1 MPKGYIVATNP
12 ATDEAVAKYKLMSI
26 GQALS
31 KLRQSRVAY
40 ARWSKTPLTERGELL
55 RNLARV
61 IRSKKTVHAKLITTE
76 MGKPISQSEAEIEK
90 CAWTAEVY
98 AENAQKWLEDEL
110 GSTDAQL
117 SYVTFQPLG
126 VILSMMPWNFPFWQ
140 VFRFAI
146 PALVAG
152 NTTVLRHSN
161 VCPGSSV
168 AIREAFR
175 EAGFPEGVFDS
186 VITDHDSVAKMIK
199 SEFVQGVSFT
209 GSVEAGRRVGEL
221 AAKNLTKAVLEL
233 GGSDPF
239 IILGDADVKKAAQVG
254 ANARLICSG
263 QSCIAAKRFIA
274 VTSVAKEFSQAF
286 VEEFA
291 KKKVGDPMDPQ
302 TDVGPLANRAQV
314 ATLHSQV
321 KDAISKGASL
331 AMGGKPGDG
340 VGAFY
345 ELTVLEGANPAMR
358 VMNEEVFGPVAPIHV
373 VLDQE
378 TAIRTANNTGFG
390 LGASVWTNDAAR
402 AKQVAA
408 EIESGIV
415 FVNELVKSDP
425 RMPFGGIKNS
435 GIGRELS
442 RFGLREF
449 TNTKSVNIF
458 GMSESELARYA
469 APSLIHL

>member
-1 MPKGYIVATNP
+1 MATNP
-12 ATDEAVAKYKLMSI
+12 ATDQAIAKYKLMSTE
-26 GQALS
+26 QAKA
-31 KLRQSRVAY
+31 KLKRARSAF
-40 ARWSKTPLTERGELL
+40 ARWSKTPLAERGELL
-55 RNLARV
+55 RSLARV
-61 IRSKKTVHAKLITTE
+61 IRSKKDVYAKLITTE
-76 MGKPISQSEAEIEK
+76 MGKPISQSEAEVEK

-98 AENAQKWLEDEL
+98 SENASKWLEDEL

-126 VILSMMPWNFPFWQ
+126 VVLSVMPWNFPFWQ

-161 VCPGSSV
+161 MCPGSSV
-168 AIREAFR
+168 AIREAFG

-186 VITDHDSVAKMIK
+186 VITDHDAVAKMVE
-199 SEFVQGVSFT
+199 SELVEGVSFT

-221 AAKNLTKAVLEL
+221 AAKNLKKAVLEL

-239 IILGDADVKKAAQVG
+239 IILDDADVERAAQVG
-254 ANARLICSG
+254 ASARLICSG

-274 VTSVAKEFSQAF
+274 VSSVAEKFSQAF
-286 VEEFA
+286 IKEFER
-291 KKKVGDPMDPQ
+291 KRVGDPMDPR

-321 KDAISKGASL
+321 KDAISKGAKL

-340 VGAFY
+340 AGAFY
-345 ELTVLEGANPAMR
+345 ELTVLEKAKPGMR

-373 VLDQE
+373 VPDQE

-408 EIESGIV
+408 EIESGMV
-415 FVNELVKSDP
+415 FVNDLVKSDP
-425 RMPFGGIKNS
+425 RMPFGGVKNS

-442 RFGLREF
+442 RYGLKEF
-449 TNTKSVNIF
+449 TNVKSVNIF
-458 GMSESELARYA
+458 GMSEAELARLA